1 VIDLEIVERED
12 GSWLLDG
19 MVPLDEFIEMFQIK
33 TPLDRRECN
42 CQTLG
47 GFVMMVLGRIPS
59 AGDCFEWDKLRFEVV
74 DMDGLRVDKV
84 LVVPRV
90 DA

>member
-1 VIDLEIVERED
+1 MLQA
-12 GSWLLDG
+12 W
-19 MVPLDEFIEMFQIK
+19 PLARVARFANA
-33 TPLDRRECN
+33 LAALN